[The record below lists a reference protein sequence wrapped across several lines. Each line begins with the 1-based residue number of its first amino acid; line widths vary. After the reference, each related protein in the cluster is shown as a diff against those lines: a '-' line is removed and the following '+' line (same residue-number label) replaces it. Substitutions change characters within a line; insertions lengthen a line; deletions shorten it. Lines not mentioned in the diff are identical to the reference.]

1 MAKRTKKSGK
11 KARGM
16 AVSGLGRGVL
26 KKRGPK
32 ASMRATTRA

>member
-1 MAKRTKKSGK
+1 MAKRKGNK
-11 KARGM
+11 RGM

>member
-1 MAKRTKKSGK
+1 MAKKRIGK
-11 KARGM
+11 KKRGM

-32 ASMRATTRA
+32 ASMRETTRA